1 MPKIPTDN
9 IQRAKRKVLRVQSSK
24 WSKSEDERVTILENQ
39 WHNFCGDQSGLMESL
54 PRHNAIVTSM
64 TDNLSQDKP
73 DEKTQELFV
82 YL

>member
-1 MPKIPTDN
+1 
-9 IQRAKRKVLRVQSSK
+9 
-24 WSKSEDERVTILENQ
+24 
-39 WHNFCGDQSGLMESL
+39 MESL